1 MTKTSAINVAKKL
14 KALAEKATG
23 AEAESAKVKLR
34 SYCIKHN
41 IDPEDYSTDF
51 LEAEISFKNNQEK
64 ILLNNIITMIL
75 ESNRV
80 PADTKNMKVYFKCT
94 QKQLKNIRDAY
105 EHYKKVYYDYADAL
119 AIALIAKNKIQNNS
133 AATER
138 DMGYEMTEEEQQE
151 FDKIKKDLEKEF
163 EKEISEMDK
172 EPTES
177 ETVTPD
183 KSTIDKNKQREMI
196 EKLLYVMDETP
207 WVPSKSS
214 GLFLN

>member
-23 AEAESAKVKLR
+23 AEATAAKTKLK

-51 LEAEISFKNNQEK
+51 LEAAISFKNNQEK

-94 QKQLKNIRDAY
+94 QKQLKNIKDAY
-105 EHYKKVYYDYADAL
+105 GHYKKVYYDYADAL
-119 AIALIAKNKIQNNS
+119 AIALIAKNKIQNN
-133 AATER
+133 AASTER
-138 DMGYEMTEEEQQE
+138 DMGYEMTEEERQE

-177 ETVTPD
+177 ETVAPD

-207 WVPSKSS
+207 WVPSKNS

>member
-1 MTKTSAINVAKKL
+1 MTKTSAINIAKKL

-23 AEAESAKVKLR
+23 AEADAAKTKLR

-51 LEAEISFKNNQEK
+51 LEAAISFKNNQEK

-75 ESNRV
+75 QSNRV
-80 PADTKNMKVYFKCT
+80 PADTVYFKCT

-119 AIALIAKNKIQNNS
+119 AIALIAKNKIQNNAVS
-133 AATER
+133 TER
-138 DMGYEMTEEEQQE
+138 DMGYEMTEEERQE

-163 EKEISEMDK
+163 EKQISEMEK
-172 EPTES
+172 ESTETD
-177 ETVTPD
+177 TVTPD

-207 WVPSKSS
+207 WVPSKNS